1 MEFQEWYPTSLRLA
15 RAACVLVMSSVE
27 EIKSAIASLSQEDYA
42 RLRDWLSERDWEK
55 WDEEIEKDSAA
66 GKLDFLVKEAVA
78 EKSQGLLKKL

>member
-1 MEFQEWYPTSLRLA
+1 MS
-15 RAACVLVMSSVE
+15 VMLSVE

-42 RLRDWLSERDWEK
+42 RLRDWFSERDWEK

-78 EKSQGLLKKL
+78 EKNQGLLKKL

>member
-1 MEFQEWYPTSLRLA
+1 M
-15 RAACVLVMSSVE
+15 LVMSSVE

>member
-1 MEFQEWYPTSLRLA
+1 M
-15 RAACVLVMSSVE
+15 LVMSSVE

-78 EKSQGLLKKL
+78 EKGQRLLKKL